1 MTTRIIVV
9 NTGTNID
16 ALVRVT
22 VEDATLGL
30 AHLPS
35 CDLISSQSSR
45 EYTLYKGNRLIVE
58 EGAHIHSTGLTG
70 APVNQ
75 LYVQGDNDGA

>member
-58 EGAHIHSTGLTG
+58 EGAHLNG

-75 LYVQGDNDGA
+75 LYIQGDNDGA